1 MAGAPLVTLVTP
13 VYNGERFL
21 DAAIESVLAQT
32 YERWELVIVDNASTD
47 GTAAVARRHAE
58 RDPRIRIVTN
68 PRTVGVIE
76 NHNIAFRQVSP
87 ESRYVKPLHADDW
100 LFPECV
106 ERMVALAEAHPS
118 VGLVSAYALVNGWV
132 RLDGLPYPSTVVDG
146 RALARLCLLGGPYVF
161 GSPSSILL
169 RADLVRG
176 RDPFFDPASIHADE
190 AACYDVLRNA
200 DFGFVHQVLTATRKH
215 DATVSASFAARVNS
229 YMAGNLWILKRYGP
243 LFLSEPEYRARL
255 DERMDQYYRFLAR
268 RVLVGWRRDLWAY
281 HVDALAKLG
290 CPLSPLRLGRTVV
303 AEAMRALVRPQVV
316 VTRAMEPIRRRRR
329 MAANGHP
336 AALVDENRVRA
347 SQKDAE
353 RVAAE
358 RVLTRGA

>member
-1 MAGAPLVTLVTP
+1 MSDSPLVTIVTP

-32 YERWELVIVDNASTD
+32 YERWEYVIVDNASTD

-76 NHNIAFRQVSP
+76 NHNIAFRHVSAD
-87 ESRYVKPLHADDW
+87 SRYVKPLHADDW
-100 LFPECV
+100 MFPECLAK
-106 ERMVALAEAHPS
+106 MVALAEAHPS
-118 VGLVSAYALVNGWV
+118 VGLVSAYVLVDGWID
-132 RLDGLPYPSTVVDG
+132 LDGLPYPSTVVDG

-169 RADLVRG
+169 RADLVRA
-176 RDPFFDPASIHADE
+176 RAPFFDAASIHADE
-190 AACYDVLRNA
+190 AACYDVLRDA

-215 DATVSASFAARVNS
+215 AATVSASFAGRVNS
-229 YMAGNLWILKRYGP
+229 YLAGNLWILKRYGP
-243 LFLSEPEYRARL
+243 LFLSEGEYRARL
-255 DERMDQYYRFLAR
+255 AERMDEYYRFLAR
-268 RVLVGWRRDLWAY
+268 RVLVGRRRDLWSY
-281 HVDALAKLG
+281 HLHALASLG

-303 AEAMRALVRPQVV
+303 AEALRALARPHVLV
-316 VTRAMEPIRRRRR
+316 GRVIEPLRRRKALNAGR
-329 MAANGHP
+329 
-336 AALVDENRVRA
+336 AALVDENRART

-353 RVAAE
+353 RVAVE